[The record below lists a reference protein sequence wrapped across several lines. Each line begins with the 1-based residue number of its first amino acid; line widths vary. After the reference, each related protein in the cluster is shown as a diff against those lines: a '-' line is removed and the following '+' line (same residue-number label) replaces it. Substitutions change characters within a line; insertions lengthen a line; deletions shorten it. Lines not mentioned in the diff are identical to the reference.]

1 LTCTDGF
8 VAIELRE
15 LAPGGTLVSVRRGYS
30 PTEGCGRDATICRFD
45 AAPVTVR
52 EVREFEV
59 EGFVAMED
67 VG

>member
-1 LTCTDGF
+1 M
-8 VAIELRE
+8 
-15 LAPGGTLVSVRRGYS
+15 SVRRGYS